1 MGDSDL
7 RGEHSI
13 LPEVRRAILAFR
25 SSYITSTE
33 VEPIRQPQPFLL
45 NAGEGSHPR
54 GSRTVEGPLLVPQRH
69 HRIDLRRPARRDVS
83 GGRGDGQ

>member
-54 GSRTVEGPLLVPQRH
+54 EAELWKDRYSYRSATIGSTFV
-69 HRIDLRRPARRDVS
+69 ARRA
-83 GGRGDGQ
+83 GM